1 MLKKRVGFEAL
12 VKQVD
17 IKSLVSGDKQAR
29 LTLEF
34 DASDDK
40 LMNDINALHR
50 ADDTIFVVIMEKPGK
65 GEAEA

>member
-1 MLKKRVGFEAL
+1 MKKRVGFEAL

-50 ADDTIFVVIMEKPGK
+50 ADDTIFVVIMEKPGN

>member
-1 MLKKRVGFEAL
+1 MKKRVGFEAL